1 MAGTDHWNVRS
12 VWRAVRH
19 RPAVVLGLLLM
30 AVAGVAVWT
39 TVTPPVY
46 QAESSLYIDPGSKDA
61 LQQSD
66 GLLSPYFVREATSY
80 RVMNRVLTKL
90 GWSGVS
96 PDQLA
101 RRVSA
106 QALRGTN
113 VLVIDAQASTPA
125 QAADL
130 ANAVADSVVEQNRAD
145 AGGRENQTRQ
155 YLETELARLRDQ
167 LAAVQGQSAN
177 DANHQAQLT
186 LLQQQYDTTY
196 NSLQSV
202 VLDQARS
209 ADAIDVLE
217 RARPPRDPIAPK
229 PALYLA
235 LAAAGGLVVGILVAA
250 VMERLDDRV
259 RQSEALGAVTS
270 AQLLATVPTTD
281 GVDTLFRTQAHLLAR
296 HPEAKV
302 VMVAP
307 VGNKDSAEYV
317 ARMLASASRRAG
329 KKVQIVHLTSGDGQR
344 AADAKS
350 RALVAAGP
358 RAENGTPN
366 PDGQTVGVEDFR
378 LDPANG
384 WYDLA
389 VVSVPPPH
397 LDAVAARV
405 AGKVDVAVLVA
416 TAGRTRAGDAR
427 QAAAAL
433 RQAGVEVEAAILV
446 DKGRQGRWPAGL

>member
-1 MAGTDHWNVRS
+1 
-12 VWRAVRH
+12 
-19 RPAVVLGLLLM
+19 
-30 AVAGVAVWT
+30 
-39 TVTPPVY
+39 VY

-80 RVMNRVLTKL
+80 RVMNRALTKL
-90 GWSGVS
+90 GWHGVS
-96 PDQLA
+96 PDQLS

-113 VLVIDAQASTPA
+113 VMVIDAQASTPA
-125 QAADL
+125 EAADL
-130 ANAVADSVVEQNRAD
+130 ANAVADSVVDQNRAD

-167 LAAVQGQSAN
+167 LTAVQAQPAADPN
-177 DANHQAQLT
+177 RQAQLT

-202 VLDQARS
+202 VLDQARA

-235 LAAAGGLVVGILVAA
+235 LAAAGGLVLGILIAA
-250 VMERLDDRV
+250 VMERLDDRL

-270 AQLLATVPTTD
+270 APLLASVPTSD
-281 GVDTLFRTQAHLLAR
+281 GVDMLSRTQAHLLAR

-302 VMVAP
+302 LMVAP
-307 VGNKDSAEYV
+307 VGSKDSAEYV

-329 KKVQIVHLTSGDGQR
+329 KKVQIVHVAAADGPR
-344 AADAKS
+344 AADQKS
-350 RALVAAGP
+350 RALVATSS
-358 RAENGTPN
+358 RSENGTPN
-366 PDGQTVGVEDFR
+366 PDGHIVGVEEFR
-378 LDPANG
+378 LDPARG

-397 LDAVAARV
+397 LDATAARV
-405 AGKVDVAVLVA
+405 AGSVDVAVLVA

-427 QAAAAL
+427 RAAAAL
-433 RQAGVEVEAAILV
+433 RQSGVEVEAAILV
-446 DKGRQGRWPAGL
+446 DRGRQGRWPGGH

>member
-1 MAGTDHWNVRS
+1 M
-12 VWRAVRH
+12 
-19 RPAVVLGLLLM
+19 LGLLLM
-30 AVAGVAVWT
+30 AVAGVAIWT

-46 QAESSLYIDPGSKDA
+46 QAESSLYIDAGSKDA

-66 GLLSPYFVREATSY
+66 GLLSPYFVRAATSY
-80 RVMNRVLTKL
+80 RVMNRALTKL
-90 GWSGVS
+90 GWRDVT

-113 VLVIDAQASTPA
+113 VMVIDAQASTPG

-145 AGGRENQTRQ
+145 ASGRESQTRQ

-167 LAAVQGQSAN
+167 LAAVQAQPASDPN
-177 DANHQAQLT
+177 RQAELT

-196 NSLQSV
+196 NSLQGV
-202 VLDQARS
+202 VLDQARA
-209 ADAIDVLE
+209 ADAIDILE

-235 LAAAGGLVVGILVAA
+235 LAVAGGLVLGILVAA

-270 AQLLATVPTTD
+270 AQLLATVPTND
-281 GVDTLFRTQAHLLAR
+281 GVDALSRTQAHLLAR
-296 HPEAKV
+296 HPDAKV

-307 VGNKDSAEYV
+307 IRSNDSAEDV

-329 KKVQIVHLTSGDGQR
+329 KKVQIVHLNSADGLR
-344 AADAKS
+344 AADQKS
-350 RALVAAGP
+350 RAVAATGSRP
-358 RAENGTPN
+358 ENGSPN
-366 PDGQTVGVEDFR
+366 PDSHALGVEDFR
-378 LDPANG
+378 LDPARG

-397 LDAVAARV
+397 LDATAARV
-405 AGKVDVAVLVA
+405 AGSVDVAVLVA

-427 QAAAAL
+427 RAAAAL

-446 DKGRQGRWPAGL
+446 DRRRHGRWQAGR